1 MKIIRHGV
9 QVIPNKTTN
18 ITYRFYCY
26 SCGCEWEA
34 DESEVFED
42 MQSTVHKKMCVCP
55 DCKYLSSCST
65 TSITVG

>member
-9 QVIPNKTTN
+9 QVVPNKIANTA
-18 ITYRFYCY
+18 YGFYCCK
-26 SCGCEWEA
+26 CGCEWEA

-42 MQSTVHKKMCVCP
+42 MQSTVRTKKCLCP
-55 DCKYLSSCST
+55 DCKYPSSCFI